1 MSSSSKGA
9 KCNLNWLYNNFLHD
23 KFPFNPKPNVWPSM
37 QVEDYRVDHFW
48 AILWQ
53 IKTMLEK

>member
-1 MSSSSKGA
+1 MSCSSNGA
-9 KCNLNWLYNNFLHD
+9 ECNLNWFYNNFLHD
-23 KFPFNPKPNVWPSM
+23 KFPFNPRLDMRPSM
-37 QVEDYRVDHFW
+37 QVEENMVDHFW

>member
-1 MSSSSKGA
+1 
-9 KCNLNWLYNNFLHD
+9 
-23 KFPFNPKPNVWPSM
+23 M
-37 QVEDYRVDHFW
+37 QVEENMVDHFW